1 MALIRAKAV
10 TISFPLLDPNARPA
24 RKSGLTFAAGETKIS
39 KDGGAFANTTNQ
51 PVHLSAGRYSL
62 DLTAAEMDAKLVHI
76 YVEHAS
82 ADAYDERF
90 ETTNHRSG
98 TVAADGGNTAT
109 TFKTDLTEA
118 TADYWKDSLLMFTS
132 GALIDQVKKVSAF
145 NASTDF
151 ITLASGFTAAPSA
164 GDRFILISF

>member
-1 MALIRAKAV
+1 MALVRAKAV
-10 TISFPLLDPNARPA
+10 TISFPLLDPNARPS

-51 PVHLSAGRYSL
+51 PAELSAGRYKL
-62 DLTAAEMDAKLVHI
+62 DLTAAEMDAKLVHV

-90 ETTNHRSG
+90 ETSNHRSG
-98 TVAADGGNTAT
+98 SVVADGGNTAT
-109 TFKTDLTEA
+109 TFKTDLTESV
-118 TADYWKDSLLMFTS
+118 TDYWKDCLLMFTS
-132 GALIDQVKKVSAF
+132 GTLIDQVKKVSGF
-145 NASTDF
+145 NPTTDF
-151 ITLASGFTAAPSA
+151 ITMASAFTAAPSA